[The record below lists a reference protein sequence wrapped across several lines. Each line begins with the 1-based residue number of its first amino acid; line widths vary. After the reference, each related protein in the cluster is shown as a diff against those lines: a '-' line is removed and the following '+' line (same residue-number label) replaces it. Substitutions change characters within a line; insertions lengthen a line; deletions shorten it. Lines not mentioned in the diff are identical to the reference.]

1 MLAGGNLGILSGAP
15 RGRAL
20 ALKDGITG
28 HEKFQCPLAH
38 VDSQDPS
45 KGLPGGAQIPM
56 SYHPTGLGS
65 QGSHQAA
72 PLKPEKARIV

>member
-1 MLAGGNLGILSGAP
+1 MLAGGNLGILSGALS
-15 RGRAL
+15 GRAL
-20 ALKDGITG
+20 ALKDSITG

-56 SYHPTGLGS
+56 SYHPLVL
-65 QGSHQAA
+65 AA
-72 PLKPEKARIV
+72 RVPIKLPLSS